1 MLSRLALVLLFLTA
15 VALGLA
21 WVTGWGVTIP
31 LEKAV
36 QADLLNNA
44 TPARVNKLILDA
56 LERDDIEEADMYL
69 EIATFLNYQMPES
82 TIGRLNDA
90 HELSATVLRNSYQF
104 GEGFVTG
111 KGESTAGIAGAV
123 TSDLTVIGD
132 LRDIALEGGRM
143 IAGERNTRN

>member
-82 TIGRLNDA
+82 TISRLNDA
-90 HELSATVLRNSYQF
+90 
-104 GEGFVTG
+104 
-111 KGESTAGIAGAV
+111 AGSG
-123 TSDLTVIGD
+123 
-132 LRDIALEGGRM
+132 M
-143 IAGERNTRN
+143 